1 MMKNSIQSFAV
12 TALAAT
18 SLAKVN
24 LIIDT
29 DMGLDLN
36 DVGALAIAH
45 NLADKG

>member
-1 MMKNSIQSFAV
+1 MKNTIQSFAAA
-12 TALAAT
+12 ALAAA
-18 SLAKVN
+18 SFAKVN

-29 DMGLDLN
+29 DMGLDVD